1 MKKME
6 MNEKNIMVFINKI
19 ITKSLVMLGV
29 MFMTACG
36 RNVYYNDG

>member
-1 MKKME
+1 MKKGGN
-6 MNEKNIMVFINKI
+6 NEKKMVFINKI